1 MKALLRSLF
10 SEDNMND
17 AVWKV
22 FGNVLL
28 AAFLGAV
35 GQIIRV
41 VAGLKK
47 ESDQAA
53 AANQT
58 LAQRFS
64 WQELLVSLGLSV
76 AVGAIAGVLAGLQN
90 VGNYDTKTLLTFVG
104 VGYSGT
110 DFIEAFAKKA
120 LPG

>member
-1 MKALLRSLF
+1 
-10 SEDNMND
+10 MND

-22 FGNVLL
+22 LGNVLL

-35 GQIIRV
+35 GQLIRV

-47 ESDQAA
+47 ESDQAD

-64 WQELLVSLGLSV
+64 WQQLLVSLALSI
-76 AVGAIAGVLAGLQN
+76 AVGAIAGVVAGLQN
-90 VGNYDTKTLLTFVG
+90 TSVYDTKTLLTFVG
-104 VGYSGT
+104 AGYSGT

>member
-1 MKALLRSLF
+1 
-10 SEDNMND
+10 MND
-17 AVWKV
+17 AVWMV
-22 FGNVLL
+22 LGNVLL
-28 AAFLGAV
+28 AAFLGVV
-35 GQIIRV
+35 GQLIRV

-47 ESDQAA
+47 QSDQADE
-53 AANQT
+53 ANQT

-64 WQELLVSLGLSV
+64 WQRLLVSLGLSV

-90 VGNYDTKTLLTFVG
+90 ASAYDVKTLLTFVG
-104 VGYSGT
+104 AGYSGT